1 MSDKFEPKKLLSF
14 VYLGWHYEH
23 TIGKWYIGCK
33 KLILSLVYLSSH
45 YEDIQGK

>member
-1 MSDKFEPKKLLSF
+1 MIKKLILSF

-23 TIGKWYIGCK
+23 TIGEWYVWIQ
-33 KLILSLVYLSSH
+33 KLILSLVCLGSH